1 MIHLL
6 YFVREG
12 WFLRHMDNSTYLIH
26 YRRFLDVLIRRFF
39 SVISFSRKSI
49 VLLSWFIVSKILF
62 LKESMLSPIISRSI
76 ATGIS
81 SMELIFLPQQST

>member
-12 WFLRHMDNSTYLIH
+12 WFLRHMDNSAYLIH
-26 YRRFLDVLIRRFF
+26 HCRFLDVLIRRFF

-49 VLLSWFIVSKILF
+49 VLLSWFIVSK
-62 LKESMLSPIISRSI
+62 
-76 ATGIS
+76 
-81 SMELIFLPQQST
+81 